1 MQIHELKP
9 SKAHNKKAKRIG
21 RGNGSKRGNFSC
33 KGMKGQTARTGGK
46 RRPGFEGGQT
56 PLLRRLPKLK
66 GFNNINSSKV
76 IAINVKDLN
85 VFDDGAEINKK
96 SLFEKGLIK
105 KDNLNVK
112 ILGKGTL
119 TKKLKIQINQIS
131 EGAKSKIKKSGGE
144 FAPLKN
150 K

>member
-1 MQIHELKP
+1 VT
-9 SKAHNKKAKRIG
+9 SG
-21 RGNGSKRGNFSC
+21 GSHKVSGFA
-33 KGMKGQTARTGGK
+33 GTGQT
-46 RRPGFEGGQT
+46 
-56 PLLRRLPKLK
+56 
-66 GFNNINSSKV
+66 
-76 IAINVKDLN
+76 
-85 VFDDGAEINKK
+85 
-96 SLFEKGLIK
+96 
-105 KDNLNVK
+105 DNLNVK